1 MLWVKNL
8 LNVRA
13 ERIVVSGAISCC
25 QPLTR
30 GVPHGSVLGSVL
42 FKILIH
48 YLHIGECTRFA
59 DDTKLG
65 GGVDSFSMNLQAFLD
80 ELKH

>member
-13 ERIVVSGAISCC
+13 ERIVISGAISGC

-30 GVPHGSVLGSVL
+30 GVPHGSVLGSLL
-42 FKILIH
+42 FKKLTH
-48 YLHIGECTRFA
+48 YLHIGECTKFA

-65 GGVDSFSMNLQAFLD
+65 GAVDSFSMTLQAFQD
-80 ELKH
+80 GLKH